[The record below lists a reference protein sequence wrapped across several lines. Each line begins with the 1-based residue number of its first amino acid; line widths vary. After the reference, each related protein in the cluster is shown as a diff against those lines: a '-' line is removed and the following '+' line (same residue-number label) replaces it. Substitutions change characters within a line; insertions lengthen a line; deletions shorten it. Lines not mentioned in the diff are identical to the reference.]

1 MVKMPW
7 FGVRGEWLWLV
18 TWRCQC
24 LLEEEPGGAGFG
36 FDGPGL
42 GKVCGVPAALPLA

>member
-1 MVKMPW
+1 MAGDLEMPVPA
-7 FGVRGEWLWLV
+7 G
-18 TWRCQC
+18 
-24 LLEEEPGGAGFG
+24 GGAWGSGFA